1 MSKSWPSGCEH
12 RNAKHQYH
20 RHVIRAFLE
29 FVSPSKPTPPARR
42 SQTAFAPTSTMRP
55 SMRLPVREANFICS
69 SCRIHATPR
78 ISPVG
83 QVRRYASDSS
93 PGVLERARR
102 KIWGTDK
109 PPGPADPYTGSQIMP
124 GAGMSPGEPEP
135 EEGFSL
141 EEGQA
146 SKEIDGNLTW
156 DGMPKIGFLQEE
168 EWRLQGPKGEADRV
182 EPWYHNPRP
191 LPYMQAAHQA
201 AVEIGLMQML
211 GEKVTVAS
219 KPHTSQALQAQL
231 ESVKI
236 EGQSGNWGER
246 LRFPDIETMESLLRD
261 AAGPMDGEAGE
272 IAFQEKLKKVAS
284 EQESRLYSAES
295 KGQMQKRLGSLSLAD
310 GNVKFVFFARLSKL
324 MSQHIPD
331 YIITSSATT
340 GDVFRAQEALRK
352 KTTRLTPVLLHKI
365 MDKNGATELSNVKI
379 LDVRQTRRDND
390 EDLGRKK
397 AIVSA
402 LYKDGLITKSLG
414 QKRPPWKQAKE
425 TELNA

>member
-1 MSKSWPSGCEH
+1 
-12 RNAKHQYH
+12 
-20 RHVIRAFLE
+20 
-29 FVSPSKPTPPARR
+29 
-42 SQTAFAPTSTMRP
+42 MRP

>member
-1 MSKSWPSGCEH
+1 MP
-12 RNAKHQYH
+12 
-20 RHVIRAFLE
+20 
-29 FVSPSKPTPPARR
+29 PTPP
-42 SQTAFAPTSTMRP
+42 
-55 SMRLPVREANFICS
+55 LES
-69 SCRIHATPR
+69 SSAL
-78 ISPVG
+78 G
-83 QVRRYASDSS
+83 ASF
-93 PGVLERARR
+93 G
-102 KIWGTDK
+102 GTDK
-109 PPGPADPYTGSQIMP
+109 PPGPADPYSGSQIMP

-146 SKEIDGNLTW
+146 RSKEIDENLTW
-156 DGMPKIGFLQEE
+156 EGMPKIGFLKEK
-168 EWRLQGPKGEADRV
+168 EWRLQGSKRKADRV
-182 EPWYHNPRP
+182 KPWYHNPRP

-211 GEKVTVAS
+211 GDKVTVAS
-219 KPHTSQALQAQL
+219 KPHTSQELQAQL
-231 ESVKI
+231 KSVKI

-272 IAFQEKLKKVAS
+272 IAFQQKLKKIAS

-310 GNVKFVFFARLSKL
+310 GNIKFVFFARLSKL

-331 YIITSSATT
+331 YIVTSSATT

-365 MDKNGATELSNVKI
+365 MDNNGATELPNVKI
-379 LDVRQTRRDND
+379 VDVRQTRHDND

-414 QKRPPWKQAKE
+414 QKLPPWKQAKK

>member
-1 MSKSWPSGCEH
+1 
-12 RNAKHQYH
+12 
-20 RHVIRAFLE
+20 
-29 FVSPSKPTPPARR
+29 
-42 SQTAFAPTSTMRP
+42 MRP

-69 SCRIHATPR
+69 SCRIQATPR
-78 ISPVG
+78 VSPVG

-93 PGVLERARR
+93 TGVLERARR
-102 KIWGTDK
+102 KLWGTDK

-146 SKEIDGNLTW
+146 RSKEIDENLTW
-156 DGMPKIGFLQEE
+156 EGMPKIGFLKEK
-168 EWRLQGPKGEADRV
+168 EWRLQGSKGKADRV
-182 EPWYHNPRP
+182 KPWYHNPRP

-236 EGQSGNWGER
+236 EGQSGNWGDR

-272 IAFQEKLKKVAS
+272 LAFQEKLKKIAS

-324 MSQHIPD
+324 MSQHISD

-379 LDVRQTRRDND
+379 LDVRQSRHDND

-414 QKRPPWKQAKE
+414 QKHPPWKQAKK